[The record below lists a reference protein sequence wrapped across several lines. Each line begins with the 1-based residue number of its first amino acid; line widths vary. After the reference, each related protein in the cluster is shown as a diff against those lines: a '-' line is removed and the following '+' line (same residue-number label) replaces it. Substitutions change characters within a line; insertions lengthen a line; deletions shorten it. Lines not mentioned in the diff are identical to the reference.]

1 MTTENSYSEVD
12 PSELARVICISCQG
26 DICVSSPQGSDIRHL
41 LKCLNMRGFP
51 VQVVFQDE
59 ALVENGWATGLV
71 EGDLVTLH
79 NHDNKTVELWP
90 YHYVRPV
97 V

>member
-1 MTTENSYSEVD
+1 
-12 PSELARVICISCQG
+12 
-26 DICVSSPQGSDIRHL
+26 
-41 LKCLNMRGFP
+41 MRGFP

-59 ALVENGWATGLV
+59 ALVESGWATGLV
-71 EGDLVTLH
+71 DGDLVTLH